1 MKKLM
6 IAAALAAMTVGVAEA
21 GCEKTACTYAYKLVM
36 NGKSTK
42 AVPLAETIGCV
53 KGSACWRQ
61 IASIR
66 WVGWIYGQAVGE
78 DEGCCGCNTFE
89 EFNSAVWDAKT
100 GKLLPE
106 DNRLVTVQFIN
117 ILRRGGARDKAEVLL
132 TLGETV
138 NLAGFGPVAVR
149 EGMDFFKGAH
159 GFFAG
164 SVPAPNCCACTEDGD
179 EDCDNPAQYFTL
191 CGEGDDA
198 IGSENPTVAYGRWS
212 LKYSSVKSAAL
223 VDTFNWSALVPGNW
237 EAVAE

>member
-6 IAAALAAMTVGVAEA
+6 IAAAVAAMTIGYAEA
-21 GCEKTACTYAYKLVM
+21 GCEKAACTYAYKLVM

-42 AVPLAETIGCV
+42 AVPLNETVGCE

-66 WVGWIYGQAVGE
+66 WVGFVVGQATGE

-89 EFNSAVWDAKT
+89 EFSSAVWNAKT

-106 DNRLVTVQFIN
+106 DNRTLTVQFIN
-117 ILRRGGARDKAEVLL
+117 VLRRGGAKDKAEVLL

-138 NLAGFGPVAVR
+138 NLAGFGPVTVR

-164 SVPAPNCCACTEDGD
+164 SVPAPECCACAEDGD
-179 EDCDNPAQYFTL
+179 DEECIPAQYFTL
-191 CGEGDDA
+191 CGEGDEA

-212 LKYSSVKSAAL
+212 LKYSALRSVAL
-223 VDTFNWSALVPGNW
+223 QNNYSVSALIPGNW
-237 EAVAE
+237 EMPEE